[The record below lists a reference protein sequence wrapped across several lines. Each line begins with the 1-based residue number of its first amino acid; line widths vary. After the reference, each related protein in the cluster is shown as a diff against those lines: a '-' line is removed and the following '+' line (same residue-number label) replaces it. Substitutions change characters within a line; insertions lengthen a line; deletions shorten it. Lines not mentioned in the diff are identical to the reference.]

1 MNANLKAIESLLQCP
16 LNQIALEPIVNEYV
30 ESWKRC
36 MERGD
41 PLTDPDELIA
51 VVEAEGIPVP
61 TVAPLWSYLARC
73 AEEYRVPN
81 PRRIVTAIVHGYAEA
96 NFITGPCP
104 CPLRQPL
111 GPALLSRW
119 K

>member
-1 MNANLKAIESLLQCP
+1 MNANLKALESLLQCP
-16 LNQIALEPIVNEYV
+16 LNQIALEPIVNDYV

-36 MERGD
+36 MERGE
-41 PLTDPDELIA
+41 PFTDPDELIA

-61 TVAPLWSYLARC
+61 TVGPLWSYLGRC
-73 AEEYRVPN
+73 AEELSVPN
-81 PRRIVTAIVHGYAEA
+81 PRRIVTAIAHGYAEV
-96 NFITGPCP
+96 NFMTGLCP

-111 GPALLSRW
+111 GPAILDRW

>member
-1 MNANLKAIESLLQCP
+1 MNANLKALESLLQCP
-16 LNQIALEPIVNEYV
+16 LNRVALEPIVNEYV

-51 VVEAEGIPVP
+51 VAESEGVPVP
-61 TVAPLWSYLARC
+61 APGPLWNYLGRC
-73 AEEYRVPN
+73 AEEYRVPDL
-81 PRRIVTAIVHGYAEA
+81 RRITTAIVHGYAEV
-96 NFITGPCP
+96 NFMSGPCP
-104 CPLRQPL
+104 CPLHQPL
-111 GPALLSRW
+111 EPGLLTRW